1 MVRSSCGRL
10 SCMRFIKSRNLVSVR
25 AVVAIC
31 CRKLAMMD
39 YTRRERGLRRR
50 RLGRYDDYTCD
61 SELPGPESARD
72 AGFPGRLSKSSR
84 TFRREKFSAFV
95 HTETTPLTTVSLLHS
110 CRGESFDVAGVGKR
124 FVRADRLRLD
134 RFFEECGR
142 QNRPFGARFCDAG
155 RDE

>member
-1 MVRSSCGRL
+1 EGSAEDGWDATM
-10 SCMRFIKSRNLVSVR
+10 IIPAIRN
-25 AVVAIC
+25 C
-31 CRKLAMMD
+31 LAWSP
-39 YTRRERGLRRR
+39 RGTQ
-50 RLGRYDDYTCD
+50 G
-61 SELPGPESARD
+61 SPG
-72 AGFPGRLSKSSR
+72 GLSKSSR